1 MSLAAKQGDAGGL
14 DLAGL
19 GDLAAMLDGAPLQAR
34 EPGMYD
40 ISRIHEDE
48 RNSRSEENPGYSA
61 ESIGE
66 LAESFKR
73 RERQGKRGIKSPLS
87 LRPHPT
93 IPGDFVINHGHRRFR
108 GAKVA
113 GLTSVPGFEDPDFD
127 DVDQVIEN
135 VQRENLT
142 SREIADFIGGKLS
155 AGWSQADLAR
165 ELGKSRAWVSHH
177 AGLLTLPEPV
187 ADAVAAGKVTD
198 VTLANE
204 LAAAHREDPKAV
216 ADLLNASEAK
226 PTRSAVKAIRK
237 SGGAKQ
243 KSHEALPHE
252 APQSSP
258 DEATARAAVAQCS
271 TQVFLAKDS
280 STPSAPGELP
290 QAVGQE
296 FQRSMDRLEEHRRDR
311 ASPALRKKGTD
322 ALARLLNIA
331 KSDTGQSKRVADF
344 LLSWWNA
351 TSCGGFDL
359 TDFWSVDA
367 EIADDMLDV
376 IGLVRQTRAY
386 PDILG
391 AEIHGQFKALVALWR
406 PALCDA

>member
-19 GDLAAMLDGAPLQAR
+19 GDLAAMLDGAQPQAR

-48 RNSRSEENPGYSA
+48 RNSRSEDNPGYSA

-93 IPGDFVINHGHRRFR
+93 IPGDFLINHGHRRFR
-108 GAKVA
+108 AAKVA

-187 ADAVAAGKVTD
+187 AEAVAAGKVTD

-204 LAAAHREDPKAV
+204 LAAAHREDPQAV

-226 PTRSAVKAIRK
+226 PTRSAVKAIR
-237 SGGAKQ
+237 SGGVKQ
-243 KSHEALPHE
+243 KPQETLPHE

-258 DEATARAAVAQCS
+258 DEATARAVVAQCS

-280 STPSAPGELP
+280 STASAPGELP
-290 QAVGQE
+290 RAVGPDA
-296 FQRSMDRLEEHRRDR
+296 QRSMDRLEQHRQHS

-344 LLSWWNA
+344 LLAWWNA